1 MSSIS
6 FLQQLSRLRAV
17 PVWNDWQVTDAK
29 IRHML
34 LPDDFW
40 TFCFK
45 KSETTLPEDI
55 RQSCRI
61 IRLDTNFS
69 IYNHNNDNMKID
81 DFKICSLKFLNP
93 ESIWQRQYVIYL
105 VIFLA
110 NIHSFGNRQFHLNFE
125 ISNQAT
131 TLVSQATKYSKE
143 MIN

>member
-6 FLQQLSRLRAV
+6 FLQQLSRLPAV

-69 IYNHNNDNMKID
+69 IYNHNNDKMKID

-110 NIHSFGNRQFHLNFE
+110 NFIWILKSQIKQQHWSVRQQN
-125 ISNQAT
+125 I
-131 TLVSQATKYSKE
+131 
-143 MIN
+143 

>member
-1 MSSIS
+1 MRPPSDGGLKTKQILSDLGKIMSSIS
-6 FLQQLSRLRAV
+6 FLQQLSRLPAV

-93 ESIWQRQYVIYL
+93 ESIRRRSNNKIILKY
-105 VIFLA
+105 IF
-110 NIHSFGNRQFHLNFE
+110 RD
-125 ISNQAT
+125 
-131 TLVSQATKYSKE
+131 KDKW
-143 MIN
+143 